1 MVGVLERQPEEESMV
16 DFKVSKSLLVTL
28 GGKCWWLMTDYLG
41 IRNKGLRMTFQ
52 ILSLVDCQSPDRE
65 SKRLVWKRMH
75 GRNEFV
81 WGQVE
86 FKIPGEHIE
95 GKQIDCKK

>member
-1 MVGVLERQPEEESMV
+1 
-16 DFKVSKSLLVTL
+16 
-28 GGKCWWLMTDYLG
+28 
-41 IRNKGLRMTFQ
+41 MTFQ

-86 FKIPGEHIE
+86 FKIPGKHIE
-95 GKQIDCKK
+95 GNI